1 MKKTVLILAG
11 PTASGKTLV
20 AAELARRFETEIISA
35 DSRQCFKELKIGV
48 AAPPDALLDEIPH
61 HFIQSHSIFDNVTA
75 VTFEEFALKKAEE
88 LFLKKDLVV
97 ITGGTGLYIQA
108 LCEGFDNIP
117 AVPDSLRQELI
128 ASYEELGFEWLE
140 HTLIQADSLY
150 ASQGEMKNPQRMLRA
165 LEVIRSTG
173 HSILSYRTFQKKQ
186 RDFRII
192 KLALELPRTL
202 LYERINHRVDEMIQS
217 GLIDEAKALISFKQ
231 LNALQ
236 TVGYKEL
243 FAYFD
248 GSLDKERAI
257 ELIKQHTR
265 HYAKRQM
272 TWFKRDSEINWF
284 HPDDISAMRIL
295 LEKSLNTAE

>member
-35 DSRQCFKELKIGV
+35 DSRQCYKELKIGV

-75 VTFEEFALKKAEE
+75 VTFEEFALKKVEE

-108 LCEGFDNIP
+108 FCEGLDNIP

-140 HTLIQADSLY
+140 HTLIQADPLY

-165 LEVIRSTG
+165 LEVIRSSG

-186 RDFRII
+186 RDFRVI
-192 KLALELPRTL
+192 KMALELPRTL

-217 GLIDEAKALISFKQ
+217 GLIDEAKSLISFKQ

-265 HYAKRQM
+265 HYAKRQL
-272 TWFKRDSEINWF
+272 TWFRRDSEINWF
-284 HPDDISAMRIL
+284 HPDDISAMRIF
-295 LEKSLNTAE
+295 LEQSLNTAE

>member
-1 MKKTVLILAG
+1 MKKTVVILAG

-35 DSRQCFKELKIGV
+35 DSRQCYRELKIGV

-75 VTFEEFALKKAEE
+75 VTFEAFALKKVEE

-97 ITGGTGLYIQA
+97 LTGGTGLYIQA
-108 LCEGFDNIP
+108 FCEGLDHIP

-140 HTLIQADSLY
+140 HTLMQTDPLY
-150 ASQGEMKNPQRMLRA
+150 ASKGEMKNPQRMLRA

-173 HSILSYRTFQKKQ
+173 QSILSYRTFQKKQ

-217 GLIDEAKALISFKQ
+217 GLIDEANALISYKQ

-248 GSLDKERAI
+248 GSLDKQRAI
-257 ELIKQHTR
+257 DLIKQHTR
-265 HYAKRQM
+265 HYAKRQL
-272 TWFKRDSEINWF
+272 TWFRRDSEINWF
-284 HPDDISAMRIL
+284 QPDDFSAMMMH
-295 LEKSLNTAE
+295 LEKMLSTDV

>member
-1 MKKTVLILAG
+1 
-11 PTASGKTLV
+11 V

-61 HFIQSHSIFDNVTA
+61 HFIQSHSIYDNVTA

-108 LCEGFDNIP
+108 FCEGLDNIP

>member
-61 HFIQSHSIFDNVTA
+61 HFIQSHSIYDNVTA
-75 VTFEEFALKKAEE
+75 VTFEEFALKKVEE

-108 LCEGFDNIP
+108 FCEGLDNIP

>member
-35 DSRQCFKELKIGV
+35 DSRQCYKELKIGV

-61 HFIQSHSIFDNVTA
+61 HFIQTHSIFDNVTA
-75 VTFEEFALKKAEE
+75 VTFEEFALKKVEE

-108 LCEGFDNIP
+108 FCEGLDNIP

-140 HTLIQADSLY
+140 HTLIQADPLY

-165 LEVIRSTG
+165 LEVIRSSG
-173 HSILSYRTFQKKQ
+173 HSILSYRTFQKKE
-186 RDFRII
+186 RDFRVI
-192 KLALELPRTL
+192 KMALELPRTL
-202 LYERINHRVDEMIQS
+202 LYERINHRVDEMIQA
-217 GLIDEAKALISFKQ
+217 GLIDEAKSLISFKQ

-265 HYAKRQM
+265 HYAKRQL
-272 TWFKRDSEINWF
+272 TWFRRDSEINWF
-284 HPDDISAMRIL
+284 HPDDISAMRIF
-295 LEKSLNTAE
+295 LEQSLNTAE

>member
-75 VTFEEFALKKAEE
+75 VTFEEFALKKVEE

-108 LCEGFDNIP
+108 FCEGLDNIP

>member
-35 DSRQCFKELKIGV
+35 DSRQCYKELKIGV

-75 VTFEEFALKKAEE
+75 VTFEEFALKKVEE

-108 LCEGFDNIP
+108 FCEGLDNIP

-140 HTLIQADSLY
+140 HTLIQADPLY

-165 LEVIRSTG
+165 LEVIRSSG

-186 RDFRII
+186 RDFRVI
-192 KLALELPRTL
+192 KMALELPRTL

>member
-35 DSRQCFKELKIGV
+35 DSRQCYKELKIGV

-75 VTFEEFALKKAEE
+75 VTFEEFALKKVEE

-108 LCEGFDNIP
+108 FCEGLDNIP

-140 HTLIQADSLY
+140 HTLIQADPLY

-165 LEVIRSTG
+165 LEVIRSSG
-173 HSILSYRTFQKKQ
+173 HSILSYRTFQKKE
-186 RDFRII
+186 RDFRVI
-192 KLALELPRTL
+192 KMALELPRTL

-217 GLIDEAKALISFKQ
+217 GLIDEAKSLISFKQ

-248 GSLDKERAI
+248 GSLDKKRAI

-265 HYAKRQM
+265 HYAKRQL
-272 TWFKRDSEINWF
+272 TWFRRDSEINWF
-284 HPDDISAMRIL
+284 HPDDISAMRIF
-295 LEKSLNTAE
+295 LEQSLNTAE

>member
-61 HFIQSHSIFDNVTA
+61 HFIQSHSIYDNVTA

-108 LCEGFDNIP
+108 FCEGLDNIP